1 MKKEAGE
8 IGKGGRD
15 EGKAKEGGERRGV
28 KEEC

>member
-1 MKKEAGE
+1 MKKEKVKLGR
-8 IGKGGRD
+8 GRD